1 MLKARFLFYPVFLLV
16 FLFFVDSIFR
26 IPYVQIITKI
36 DLTAVNY
43 KAKAEFLEQ
52 LIQKKPGV
60 GQNKSKKIML
70 ILGSSRLLYF
80 DHDELV
86 SFYPEWEI
94 YNLSSAV
101 TTPAYYDYQLS
112 KILDA
117 GIKPDLVIMETD
129 PNQFNQNSVFKS
141 SNLTYSFELGY
152 VLSNIQLFGK
162 DYASFYLG
170 RKLFAVG
177 TYKPYLDQMWKN
189 YNNPYL
195 ANAFEMHKATHDYIL
210 SHNGNGLSPVDN
222 FMEKNSNALLQTS
235 HRTLDWLFASY
246 QRSGMQFRFYEN
258 ILSRLRQESIKVV
271 VVWPLSSPDFESLM
285 EKESLVGVWEKE
297 VNEITSKYQYS
308 ILKLKD
314 DPSYSCNA
322 FADGGHVAKDC
333 YRGLMRSILLEYFR
347 KYEPNRL

>member
-16 FLFFVDSIFR
+16 FLFCVDSIFR

-43 KAKAEFLEQ
+43 KAKADFLDS
-52 LIQKKPGV
+52 LIQKKSGI
-60 GQNKSKKIML
+60 GEGKTKKIML

-101 TTPAYYDYQLS
+101 TTPAYYDYQLT
-112 KILDA
+112 KLLDA

-141 SNLTYSFELGY
+141 SNLTYSFDLGY
-152 VLSNIQLFGK
+152 VFSNIQLFGK
-162 DYASFYLG
+162 DYVSFYLG

-189 YNNPYL
+189 YKNPYL
-195 ANAFEMHKATHDYIL
+195 TNAFEMHKATYDYIL
-210 SHNGNGLSPVDN
+210 LHNGNGLSPIDN
-222 FMEKNSNALLQTS
+222 YMEKNSNSLLQTS

-246 QRSGMQFRFYEN
+246 QRSGMQFGFYEK
-258 ILSRLRQESIKVV
+258 ILSRLNQEGIKVV

-285 EKESLVGVWEKE
+285 EKESLVGFWEKE
-297 VNEITSKYQYS
+297 VNEITSKYNYS
-308 ILKLKD
+308 ILKLKN